1 MIQISDKTKCCG
13 CTACASVCPK
23 KCITMQYDEEGFL
36 YPVVDKTSCVNCGI
50 CEKACPFNKIDK
62 FDEHC
67 SVYVALQN
75 VNEKERNESTAG
87 GAFSLI
93 ADALINGGA
102 VIWAAGYDSS
112 IRVIHKCA
120 DNKDSLSELRGSK
133 YVQSYL
139 GDTFRQ
145 IQSDLKKG
153 LTVLFVGTPC
163 QVHGLKRIMGNAQNL
178 YTMDLL
184 CLGVSSPKL
193 FSKYIEYL
201 SEKYRSR
208 VKSVSFRDK
217 HYGYATP
224 NVRVDFENGRYIQQ
238 IYDSKVHANLFF
250 SHYNVRPCC
259 YQCEFRECPRVSD
272 FTIGDFNDV
281 GNFIPSMDDNKGTT
295 RVWIHTDKGKALMEE
310 VKKSAKVVIL
320 DNSSSN
326 VVGGSRKQIVRPS
339 RREEFFQ
346 DSTRFSYSDLV
357 GKWQPYQIKGT
368 IISVIRN
375 IINPFPFRDAL
386 TKAIRLKKVS
396 KFNKNVAKLNN
407 KDEERK

>member
-13 CTACASVCPK
+13 CTACASSCPK
-23 KCITMQYDEEGFL
+23 KCISMQYDEEGFL

-50 CEKACPFNKIDK
+50 CEKVCPFDKTNKI
-62 FDEHC
+62 DEHC
-67 SVYVALQN
+67 SLYVALQN
-75 VNEKERNESTAG
+75 SNEKERNESTAG

-93 ADALINGGA
+93 ADALMNLGA
-102 VIWAAGYDSS
+102 VVYAVGYDSNVFVVHK
-112 IRVIHKCA
+112 RVEDKY
-120 DNKDSLSELRGSK
+120 LLTELRGSK

-139 GDTFRQ
+139 GDTFKQ
-145 IQSDLKKG
+145 IQTDLKNG
-153 LTVLFVGTPC
+153 LIVLFVGTPC
-163 QVHGLKRIMGNAQNL
+163 QVHGLKKVTGNAQNL
-178 YTMDLL
+178 YTIDLL

-201 SEKYRSR
+201 SVKYHSR

-224 NVRVDFENGRYIQQ
+224 NVRVDFENGKYIQQ
-238 IYDSKVHANLFF
+238 TYDSKVHANLFF

-295 RVWIHTDKGKALMEE
+295 RVWAHTDKGKVLLVET
-310 VKKSAKVVIL
+310 KKSAKIVTL
-320 DNSSSN
+320 DNGSSA
-326 VVGGSRKQIVRPS
+326 VVGGNRKQIVCPA

-346 DSTRFSYSDLV
+346 DSILLSYFNLIK
-357 GKWQPYQIKGT
+357 KWQPYKIKGT
-368 IISVIRN
+368 IVSVIRN
-375 IINPFPFRDAL
+375 IINPFPFRDVL

-396 KFNKNVAKLNN
+396 RFNKNVAELNN
-407 KDEERK
+407 KDER